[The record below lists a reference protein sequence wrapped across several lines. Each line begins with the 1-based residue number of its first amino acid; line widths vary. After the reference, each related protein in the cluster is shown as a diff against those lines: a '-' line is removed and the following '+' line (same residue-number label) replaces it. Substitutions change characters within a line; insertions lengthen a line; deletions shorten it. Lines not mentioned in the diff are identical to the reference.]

1 VTSRHQSQRT
11 RSRDPQTGLGTLC
24 TNSLAARWVAGVVNA
39 NETGPGAVRGGRGG
53 GGDRGVVSSIKS
65 RIRVGMCIMQN
76 EKYVNPF
83 EDVLKKAKA
92 FKDHARETNKK
103 DEELRE
109 KQAVRDAEPQRSPK
123 TGQ

>member
-1 VTSRHQSQRT
+1 MPPRHNPS
-11 RSRDPQTGLGTLC
+11 P
-24 TNSLAARWVAGVVNA
+24 
-39 NETGPGAVRGGRGG
+39 PGAVRGGRGG

-83 EDVLKKAKA
+83 EEVHKKTKA

-109 KQAVRDAEPQRSPK
+109 KQVVRDAEESRDK
-123 TGQ
+123 IEKLN